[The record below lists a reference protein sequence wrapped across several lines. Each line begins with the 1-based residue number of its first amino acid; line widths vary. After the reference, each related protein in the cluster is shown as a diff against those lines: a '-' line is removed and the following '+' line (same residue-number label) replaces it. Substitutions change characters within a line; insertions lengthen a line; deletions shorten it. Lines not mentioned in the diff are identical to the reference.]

1 MQVRWWVAHPY
12 RTAILSDPERCAP
25 IRVWGDESA
34 INKERDR
41 NVLIGSFASLTST
54 LQTRLRELLSFCIQK
69 EIIIWDATDF
79 CAYEVWTWS
88 FNQLALGVWPTVDH
102 NNKIFTNA
110 SRLFHAGKPLVPTR
124 DFAIVIL
131 HNSSVVV
138 GSFKLASFSLIPR
151 MG

>member
-1 MQVRWWVAHPY
+1 MFRVRRSNNQARLVRFRESIKSLRMQVRWWVAHPY

-88 FNQLALGVWPTVDH
+88 FNQLALGCGPQLIT
-102 NNKIFTNA
+102 T
-110 SRLFHAGKPLVPTR
+110 TR
-124 DFAIVIL
+124 FL
-131 HNSSVVV
+131 
-138 GSFKLASFSLIPR
+138 
-151 MG
+151 